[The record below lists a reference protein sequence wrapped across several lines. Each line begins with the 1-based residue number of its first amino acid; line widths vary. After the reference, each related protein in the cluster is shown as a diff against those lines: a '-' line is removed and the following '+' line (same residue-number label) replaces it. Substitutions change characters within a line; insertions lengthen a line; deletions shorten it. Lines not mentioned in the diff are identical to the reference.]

1 MRPQFDSWVRKI
13 PCRGDRLPTP
23 IFLGFLS
30 GSDSKES
37 ACNVGD
43 LGLIHALGKAPE
55 GEHSNLLQYSCLENP
70 HGQRSLVGCSP
81 WGHKESDTTEWLST
95 AQGNLVLRND
105 RPWPGIWPADSNT
118 GGLEVRAP
126 TRHLDADKVTG
137 PRSQAECSSPGAE
150 RPPPTPAQ
158 HLMSK
163 PNYQHTVSHIDI
175 STLRSDTECSGW
187 PIV

>member
-105 RPWPGIWPADSNT
+105 RPWPGTWPADSNT